1 MTLTGG
7 PSRSSP
13 DFRLGRQRFLKFGTV
28 GASGVLVNLAFLF
41 LGREFLFAAVT
52 RPGVRLNLS
61 LAFAVLCATI
71 SNFSGNRRWTWRDRR
86 HHHLDKPLL
95 LQFGQYALA
104 CWLGIALQILF
115 TNILAVSLHY
125 LAANL
130 LAIAFASTVNYLV
143 NDAWT
148 FGKK

>member
-1 MTLTGG
+1 MTLTGV
-7 PSRSSP
+7 PNRISP
-13 DFRLGRQRFLKFGTV
+13 DSWLGRQRFLKFGTV
-28 GASGVLVNLAFLF
+28 GAFGVLVNLAFLY
-41 LGREFLFAAVT
+41 LGRDFLFAAIP
-52 RPGVRLNLS
+52 RPGMRLNLS
-61 LAFAVLCATI
+61 LAFAILCATI
-71 SNFSGNRRWTWRDRR
+71 SNFAGNRRWTWRDRR
-86 HHHLDKPLL
+86 PHHLDKPLL

-130 LAIAFASTVNYLV
+130 LAIAFASTINYLV
-143 NDAWT
+143 NDTWT